1 MRRNWLVAIGVLVL
15 IALLVAYWQFGRKG
29 GSAGTREPPGEIAGG
44 SAHGGGRT
52 SVVKSRAPATP
63 ATLAGRVTRKLDGAG
78 VPGAI
83 ISLGRAELDTMFGGE
98 DEETITITTDPQ
110 GAWSAPSVPP
120 GRYTIAAT
128 AKGLVPGSLDKL
140 VVAEGEHRTG
150 VDLVLETGG
159 TLVRGTVSDVGGGP
173 VPGARLSFE
182 RDRDTPFGSPEL
194 IAIAGA
200 DGSYELTLG
209 DGDYTA
215 KATHED
221 YTRAARDVEVGGTPL
236 TVDFVLSPGGAIR
249 GVVVTRDGAT
259 LPGAMVIAS
268 AGHHRGG
275 GGGTTRTNDKGEFAL
290 RSLGSGAIS
299 ITAAGRGFA
308 SEQPTV
314 VELGIGEQ
322 VEGVRVIVDRAFSIS
337 GSVVETGTAKG
348 ISGVRLGAFSIASGQ
363 MAMAPDPS
371 DADGTFE
378 IVGVRPASYMLF
390 AIGETTMPEIGK
402 PVEVID
408 QDITGLT
415 IEMGS
420 GVTVSGRVEP
430 GAIAEISIAP
440 TQVGIGNVF
449 EAIKALLVR
458 AQSDP
463 TGAFVL
469 HHVPPGSFTLEAK
482 VVDGRAGRVPLLVDK
497 ADKTG
502 VVVKLEP
509 RAQVSGKVVD
519 DKGTPVPRVRVTVSP
534 KGDADKGFSMS
545 MSSNSERG
553 ALTGSDGTFR
563 VIGLDEGPH
572 DIEVTDDQGQ
582 IPWADAAHKAKPKEP
597 VEPVVLVLAAAEQRT
612 GVTLTIEARDGVIK
626 GVVRGADGKPV
637 ADAWVTASVEGEI
650 REELVMEGETEIM
663 DRGSKPPTLTG
674 SDGAFTFT
682 NLRRAEYTL
691 VAETAK
697 GTARVE
703 KKNVKL
709 GANVT
714 LTLAP
719 LGSLTGHVTLNGAPA
734 TSYMLSC
741 DRTGPMPRRFASPD
755 GTYTME
761 RIPPGHVTCTA
772 NADAGRGTAEID
784 VPAGPA
790 TLDLA
795 LTPWATI
802 TGTVVSVLTGQP
814 IAGLKLIASGNDFSA
829 GAMTDTLS
837 GKGPTSDAAGR
848 FTIPQ
853 VAAGKGSVSVMP
865 KDAGFVELARRE
877 YEVAPGQR
885 LELGAI
891 KVVPPRTG
899 DAGTLG
905 LSVELTLD
913 DKGEALVVSAVKP
926 GGPAEVGGVRIGD
939 KLVAINGVPVATLTP
954 KLAQTL
960 VSSGSVTIDQRYQLT
975 LDRSGTAV
983 TVVLVGVRW

>member
-1 MRRNWLVAIGVLVL
+1 MLIVLLGALVA
-15 IALLVAYWQFGRKG
+15 WQLGRKG
-29 GSAGTREPPGEIAGG
+29 GTGSTTGETVGSSAHAGG
-44 SAHGGGRT
+44 SRT
-52 SVVKSRAPATP
+52 GVTKSRAPAAP
-63 ATLAGRVTRKLDGAG
+63 ASLAGRVTRKADGAG

-83 ISLGRAELDTMFGGE
+83 VSLGRAELDTMFGGG
-98 DEETITITTDPQ
+98 DEETITVTTDPQ

-120 GRYTIAAT
+120 GRYMIAAT
-128 AKGLVPGSLDKL
+128 AKGLVPASLDKL

-150 VDLVLETGG
+150 VDLALESGG
-159 TLVRGTVSDVGGGP
+159 TRVSGTISDVGGGP
-173 VPGARLSFE
+173 VPGARISFA

-194 IAIAGA
+194 IALAGA
-200 DGSYELTLG
+200 DGTYELTLG
-209 DGDYTA
+209 AGDYTA
-215 KATHED
+215 KVTHED
-221 YTRAARDVEVGGTPL
+221 YTRAARDVEVAGTPL

-249 GVVVTRDGAT
+249 GVVVTRDGAP

-268 AGHHRGG
+268 AGRRRGG
-275 GGGTTRTNDKGEFAL
+275 NGGTTRTSDKGEFAL
-290 RSLGSGAIS
+290 HSLGSGAIS

-308 SEQPTV
+308 SEEPTV

-337 GSVVETGTAKG
+337 GTVVETGTTKG
-348 ISGVRLGAFSIASGQ
+348 IPGVRLGVFSIASGQ

-378 IVGVRPASYMLF
+378 IVGVRPANYMMF

-402 PVEVID
+402 PVEVVD

-449 EAIKALLVR
+449 EAVKALLVR

-482 VVDGRAGRVPLLVDK
+482 VVDGRAGRLPLLVAK
-497 ADKTG
+497 ADKTD

-519 DKGTPVPRVRVTVSP
+519 DKGAPVARVRVTVSP

-545 MSSNSERG
+545 MSPNSERG
-553 ALTGSDGTFR
+553 ALTGSDGAFR
-563 VIGLDEGPH
+563 VLGLDEGVH
-572 DIEVTDDQGQ
+572 EIEVADDQGQ
-582 IPWADAAHKAKPKEP
+582 IPFADAAHKAKPKEP
-597 VEPVVLVLAAAEQRT
+597 VELVLAKAEQRT

-626 GVVRGADGKPV
+626 GVVLGADGRPV
-637 ADAWVTASVEGEI
+637 ADAWVTASVEREG

-663 DRGSKPPTLTG
+663 DRGGKPPTLTG
-674 SDGAFTFT
+674 SDGAFTFA

-703 KKNVKL
+703 QKAVKI
-709 GANVT
+709 GASVT

-719 LGSLTGHVTLNGAPA
+719 LGSLTGHVTINGAPA

-741 DRTGPMPRRFASPD
+741 DRTGSMPRRFASPD
-755 GTYTME
+755 GAYTMD

-829 GAMTDTLS
+829 GAMTDTLT

-848 FTIPQ
+848 FTVPQ
-853 VAAGKGSVSVMP
+853 VAAGKGSLSVMP
-865 KDAGFVELARRE
+865 KDAGFVELARRD
-877 YEVAPGQR
+877 YEVTPGQR
-885 LELGAI
+885 LDLGTI

-905 LSVELTLD
+905 LSIELTLD
-913 DKGEALVVSAVKP
+913 DKGDALVVTAVKP

-983 TVVLVGVRW
+983 EVVLVGVRW